1 MRIIF
6 IQLIVPVICYF
17 IGVAVGEKTE
27 NNKWKKIY
35 PRCLEPLTEK
45 EKAKITK
52 GKWPEPV
59 EISHVGYTPS
69 QMGYDK

>member
-17 IGVAVGEKTE
+17 IGVAVGKNVER
-27 NNKWKKIY
+27 NK
-35 PRCLEPLTEK
+35 
-45 EKAKITK
+45 
-52 GKWPEPV
+52 V
-59 EISHVGYTPS
+59 EIQHVGYTPE

>member
-17 IGVAVGEKTE
+17 IGVAVGRKTAE
-27 NNKWKKIY
+27 NK
-35 PRCLEPLTEK
+35 
-45 EKAKITK
+45 
-52 GKWPEPV
+52 V
-59 EISHVGYTPS
+59 EIEHVSYTPS

>member
-17 IGVAVGEKTE
+17 IGVAVGRRTAKTE
-27 NNKWKKIY
+27 
-35 PRCLEPLTEK
+35 
-45 EKAKITK
+45 
-52 GKWPEPV
+52 V
-59 EISHVGYTPS
+59 EIQHVGYTPE